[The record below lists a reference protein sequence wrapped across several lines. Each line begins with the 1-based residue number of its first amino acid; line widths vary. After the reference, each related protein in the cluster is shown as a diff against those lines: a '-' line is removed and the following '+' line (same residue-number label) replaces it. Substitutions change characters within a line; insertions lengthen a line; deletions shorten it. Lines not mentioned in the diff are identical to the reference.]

1 MFIFTC
7 NCMYIMLARTLN
19 TNQSINHVNKYI
31 FIYWIIFSSYNLW
44 TSCKKSLKI
53 PKGQPET
60 VYRRSIDMNINT
72 YFHFVHTPI
81 SIDMNINAYFH
92 LVHTSISIDMNIN
105 AYFYIVVLTILR
117 HYCFFA

>member
-1 MFIFTC
+1 MFILT
-7 NCMYIMLARTLN
+7 CMYIILAILEKII
-19 TNQSINHVNKYI
+19 QYINIYL

-53 PKGQPET
+53 LKGQSET
-60 VYRRSIDMNINT
+60 IYRRSIDMNIN
-72 YFHFVHTPI
+72 
-81 SIDMNINAYFH
+81 AYVD

-117 HYCFFA
+117 HYCFVA

>member
-1 MFIFTC
+1 MFIFT
-7 NCMYIMLARTLN
+7 CMYIMLA
-19 TNQSINHVNKYI
+19 IVNKYI

-53 PKGQPET
+53 LNGQSET
-60 VYRRSIDMNINT
+60 IYRRSIDMNIN
-72 YFHFVHTPI
+72 
-81 SIDMNINAYFH
+81 AYVH

-117 HYCFFA
+117 YYCFVA